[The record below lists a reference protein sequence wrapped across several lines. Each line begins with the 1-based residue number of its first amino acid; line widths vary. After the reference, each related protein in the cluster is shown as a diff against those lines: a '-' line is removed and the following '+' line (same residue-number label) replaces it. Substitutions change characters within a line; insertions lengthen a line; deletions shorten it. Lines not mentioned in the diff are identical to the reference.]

1 MLNERQLQEFEEKG
15 HLTVPEVF
23 SEMEIE
29 LAEADLAQWSKEF
42 RQALTEKEKD
52 WYLEDDSGE
61 DAPLRKLDSPVFHRE
76 AFHKLATKA
85 ALVEMVEQLIGKRVT
100 IVFSQ
105 VFLKPPEKGGPKPI
119 HQDNHY
125 FSINPP
131 NAMTAWLALDPVDL
145 ENGCLRYIAGS
156 HRTGRRPHSATRLL
170 GFSQGIT
177 NYGPDDEERETAVE
191 LQQGDLVVHHC
202 ETIHRA
208 DPNRSTTRHRRAFAM
223 VFFGHSCCPD
233 EESRK
238 NYAAELQQQHE
249 SLGLDTD

>member
-23 SEMEIE
+23 SEMEIGMVQT
-29 LAEADLAQWSKEF
+29 DLAQWSEEF
-42 RQALTEKEKD
+42 RQALTEKEKG

-76 AFHKLATKA
+76 AFRKLATKA

-125 FSINPP
+125 FGP
-131 NAMTAWLALDPVDL
+131 NDTSALVTAWIALDDATP
-145 ENGCLRYIAGS
+145 ENGCLFYGEGS
-156 HRTGRRPHSATRLL
+156 HKEPILDHVAPPEEPFNLQVPTEVSSKYSMTPAPVPRGGISFHHGNTLHQSGRNQSSKPRR
-170 GFSQGIT
+170 GFACH
-177 NYGPDDEERETAVE
+177 Y
-191 LQQGDLVVHHC
+191 L
-202 ETIHRA
+202 
-208 DPNRSTTRHRRAFAM
+208 RSD
-223 VFFGHSCCPD
+223 C
-233 EESRK
+233 
-238 NYAAELQQQHE
+238 
-249 SLGLDTD
+249 SLTSPALPYDSSTFTPLK

>member
-23 SEMEIE
+23 SEMEIGMVQT
-29 LAEADLAQWSKEF
+29 DLAQWSEEF
-42 RQALTEKEKD
+42 RQALTEKEKG

-76 AFHKLATKA
+76 AFHKLATKV

-125 FSINPP
+125 FGP
-131 NAMTAWLALDPVDL
+131 NDTSALVTAWIALDDATI
-145 ENGCLRYIAGS
+145 ENGCLFYGEGS
-156 HRTGRRPHSATRLL
+156 HKEPILDHVAPPEEPFNLQVPAEVSSKYSMTPAPVPRGGVSFHHGNTLHQSGRNQSSKPRR
-170 GFSQGIT
+170 GFACH
-177 NYGPDDEERETAVE
+177 Y
-191 LQQGDLVVHHC
+191 L
-202 ETIHRA
+202 
-208 DPNRSTTRHRRAFAM
+208 RSD
-223 VFFGHSCCPD
+223 C
-233 EESRK
+233 
-238 NYAAELQQQHE
+238 
-249 SLGLDTD
+249 SLTSPALPYDSSTFTPLI